1 MEKKHLSF
9 WQLLNMNAG
18 IFGVQFA
25 WGLQIA
31 NLSAIF
37 EYLGA
42 NAHQIP
48 ILWLAAPITG
58 LIVQPIIGNMSDN
71 TWGPLGRRRPYFL
84 IGALFSALALILMPQ
99 CSTLWM
105 AVAVVWLLNAA
116 VNTSV
121 QPFRSF
127 VGDLAPE
134 EQQDEGFAM
143 QSLLLSAGSVAAS
156 AMPWLLTH
164 VFHVS
169 IASTD
174 NQSIPL
180 PIRLSFYIAAAVF
193 LGTSLW
199 TIFSTQEY
207 PPKSLEA
214 LEQQRQQRGGLV
226 GNLKELWVAT
236 REMPTLVREVG
247 WVQCFTWFGVY
258 CFFLYFPPAVAW
270 NIFGAPDQHSL
281 LYSEGIE
288 WSGICM
294 AFYNIVCIGFSLLL
308 PLLVRLTNRN
318 IVHTVCLMCGATSLL
333 SLFVVP
339 NQYWLLL
346 PMVGFGIASASILAL
361 PYAMVANAIPP
372 ERNGIYMGIFNAFLV
387 IPQIIVSLGFGWV
400 MAHLLNEN
408 SLAAVVLGGAFMA
421 FSAFLMQRVET
432 EAGTEISLSESPALI
447 ED

>member
-1 MEKKHLSF
+1 MEKKRLSPC
-9 WQLLNMNAG
+9 QLLNMNAG

-48 ILWLAAPITG
+48 VLWLAAPITG

-84 IGALFSALALILMPQ
+84 IGAIFSAVALVLMPQ

-105 AVAVVWLLNAA
+105 AAAVLWLLNAA
-116 VNTSV
+116 VNTST
-121 QPFRSF
+121 QPFRAF
-127 VGDLAPE
+127 VSDLAPE
-134 EQQDEGFAM
+134 DQQDEGFAM
-143 QSLLLSAGSVAAS
+143 QSLLLSGGSVAAS

-164 VFHVS
+164 AFHVS
-169 IASTD
+169 LANTTD
-174 NQSIPL
+174 QSIPL

-193 LGTSLW
+193 LGTTLW
-199 TIFSTQEY
+199 TVLSTQEY
-207 PPKSLEA
+207 PPASLET

-226 GNLKELWVAT
+226 GNVKELWLAT
-236 REMPTLVREVG
+236 KEMPISMQQVG

-288 WSGICM
+288 WAGICM
-294 AFYNIVCIGFSLLL
+294 AFYNIVCVGFSLLL
-308 PLLVRLTNRN
+308 PLLVKLTNRN
-318 IVHTVCLMCGATSLL
+318 RVHTVCLMCGAASLISLL
-333 SLFVVP
+333 AVP

-361 PYAMVANAIPP
+361 PYAMVANVIPP
-372 ERNGIYMGIFNAFLV
+372 ERNGVYMGIFNAFLV
-387 IPQIIVSLGFGWV
+387 IPQIVISLGFGWV
-400 MAHLLNEN
+400 MAHLLGDN
-408 SLAAVVLGGAFMA
+408 SLTALIVGGVFMA
-421 FSAFLMQRVET
+421 FSALLMQRVDPRELS
-432 EAGTEISLSESPALI
+432 EASLSESPILI